1 MKNIILIML
10 VSIVPL
16 LSIAQKRSKKATKNK
31 VELIEGKYEFMV
43 IKGYEIIPPTPPNL
57 TEELAGPDGG
67 RLQAKL
73 RMRSSMD
80 SRIIVDFNF
89 DVPSSG
95 GLNTN
100 DLEDY
105 SPGQEYKSMS
115 AAVNN
120 AAKYGWEFVD
130 ANIISEDKLIIHYYY
145 MQRRK

>member
-1 MKNIILIML
+1 ML
-10 VSIVPL
+10 VSIVPFL
-16 LSIAQKRSKKATKNK
+16 TIAQKRSKKGTKNK
-31 VELIEGKYEFMV
+31 VELIQGKYEFMV
-43 IKGYEIIPPTPPNL
+43 IKGYEIKPPTPPYM

-80 SRIIVDFNF
+80 SRIIVDFDF
-89 DVPSSG
+89 GSTSSRNP
-95 GLNTN
+95 NTN

-105 SPGQEYKSMS
+105 LPGQEYKSMS

-145 MQRRK
+145 MHRRK